1 MKNTFV
7 SSQDLNTSKLYKID
21 ATDYVLGRLSTEI
34 SKLLVGKNT
43 VNYTPF
49 LASNNYVIIVNAEKI
64 QVTGNKEKQ
73 KLYRRHSG
81 YPGGMKIRTYR
92 EQKEKRPEVILEKAV
107 KGMLPKG
114 PLGRQMFSNLKVYT
128 GPDHPHIAQEPELI
142 EVS

>member
-7 SSQDLNTSKLYKID
+7 SSQDLNTSKWYKID

>member
-1 MKNTFV
+1 M
-7 SSQDLNTSKLYKID
+7 
-21 ATDYVLGRLSTEI
+21 
-34 SKLLVGKNT
+34 
-43 VNYTPF
+43 NYTPF

>member
-7 SSQDLNTSKLYKID
+7 SSQDSNTSKWYKIY
-21 ATDYVLGRLSTEI
+21 ATGYVLGRLSTEI
-34 SKLLVGKNT
+34 STLLVGKNT
-43 VNYTPF
+43 TNYTPF

-64 QVTGNKEKQ
+64 QVTGNKERQ

-114 PLGRQMFSNLKVYT
+114 PLGRRMFSNLKVYT
-128 GPDHPHIAQEPELI
+128 GPNHPHIAQEPESI

>member
-7 SSQDLNTSKLYKID
+7 SSQDLNTSKWYKID

-114 PLGRQMFSNLKVYT
+114 PLGRKMFSNLKVYT

-142 EVS
+142 EV

>member
-7 SSQDLNTSKLYKID
+7 SSQDSNTSKWYKID
-21 ATDYVLGRLSTEI
+21 ATGYVLGRLSTEI
-34 SKLLVGKNT
+34 STLLVGKNT
-43 VNYTPF
+43 TNYTPF

-64 QVTGNKEKQ
+64 QVTGNKERQ

-114 PLGRQMFSNLKVYT
+114 PLGRKMFSNLKVYT
-128 GPDHPHIAQEPELI
+128 GPNHPHIAQEPELI

>member
-7 SSQDLNTSKLYKID
+7 SSQDLNTSKWYKID

-64 QVTGNKEKQ
+64 QVTGNKERQ

-114 PLGRQMFSNLKVYT
+114 PLGRRMFSNLKVYT
-128 GPDHPHIAQEPELI
+128 GPNHPHIAQEPELI

>member
-7 SSQDLNTSKLYKID
+7 SSQDLNTSKWYKID

-49 LASNNYVIIVNAEKI
+49 LASNNYVIIVNVEKI

>member
-7 SSQDLNTSKLYKID
+7 SSQDLNTSKWYKID

-107 KGMLPKG
+107 KWMLPKG

>member
-7 SSQDLNTSKLYKID
+7 SSQDLNTSKWYKID

-92 EQKEKRPEVILEKAV
+92 EQKEKKTRSYP
-107 KGMLPKG
+107 
-114 PLGRQMFSNLKVYT
+114 
-128 GPDHPHIAQEPELI
+128 
-142 EVS
+142 

>member
-7 SSQDLNTSKLYKID
+7 SSQDSNTSKWYKID
-21 ATDYVLGRLSTEI
+21 ATGYVLGRLSTEI
-34 SKLLVGKNT
+34 STLLVGKNT
-43 VNYTPF
+43 TNYTPF

-64 QVTGNKEKQ
+64 QVTGNKERQ

-81 YPGGMKIRTYR
+81 YPGCMKIRTYR

-114 PLGRQMFSNLKVYT
+114 PLGRRMFSNLKVYT
-128 GPDHPHIAQEPELI
+128 GPNHPHIAQEPESI

>member
-7 SSQDLNTSKLYKID
+7 SSQDSNTPKWYKID
-21 ATDYVLGRLSTEI
+21 ATGYVLGRLSTEI
-34 SKLLVGKNT
+34 STLLVGKNT
-43 VNYTPF
+43 TNYTPF

-64 QVTGNKEKQ
+64 QVTGNKERQ

-114 PLGRQMFSNLKVYT
+114 PLGRRMFSNLKVYT
-128 GPDHPHIAQEPELI
+128 GPNHPHIAQEPELI

>member
-7 SSQDLNTSKLYKID
+7 SSQDLNTSKWYKID

-114 PLGRQMFSNLKVYT
+114 PLGRKMFSNLKVYT

>member
-7 SSQDLNTSKLYKID
+7 SSQDLNTSKWYKID

-64 QVTGNKEKQ
+64 QITGNKEKQ

-114 PLGRQMFSNLKVYT
+114 PLGRKMFSNLKVYT

>member
-7 SSQDLNTSKLYKID
+7 SSQDSNTSKWYKID
-21 ATDYVLGRLSTEI
+21 ATGYVLVRLSTEI
-34 SKLLVGKNT
+34 STLLVGKNT
-43 VNYTPF
+43 TNYTPF

-64 QVTGNKEKQ
+64 QVTGNKERQ

-114 PLGRQMFSNLKVYT
+114 PLGRRMFSNLKVYT
-128 GPDHPHIAQEPELI
+128 VPNHPHIAQEPESI